1 MNAIF
6 GQFDE
11 STDFRQNH
19 LKVCLAEDCI
29 QRHWAHSSLL
39 SDFLADYYGYLVPG
53 QDNDAVARRNEWM
66 HTIRYLINELMEN
79 AVKFRKGGDVS
90 VDVDYS
96 GQALTF
102 VVSNQMARESLERFQ
117 ELLSEICDGD
127 PGELLLAKIEQNA
140 LDPDR
145 GHESGLGFLTL
156 MNDYGVGLGW
166 RFVPHPLDD
175 TVQTVHT
182 MARMHVE

>member
-1 MNAIF
+1 MSAIF

-11 STDFRQNH
+11 SMDFRQNH
-19 LKVCLAEDCI
+19 LKLRLSEDCL
-29 QRHWAHSSLL
+29 QAHWGHSSLL
-39 SDFLADYYGYLVPG
+39 SDFLADYYGYLAPG
-53 QDNDAVARRNEWM
+53 KAGEAVARRNEWM

-79 AVKFRKGGDVS
+79 AIKFRKGGDVS
-90 VDVDYS
+90 VAVDYS

-102 VVSNQMARESLERFQ
+102 LISNRVSQEGLEHFQ
-117 ELLSEICDGD
+117 ELLSEICEGD

-145 GHESGLGFLTL
+145 GQESGLGFLTL

-166 RFVPHPLDD
+166 QFLPDPVDATDRKSV
-175 TVQTVHT
+175 V
-182 MARMHVE
+182 

>member
-11 STDFRQNH
+11 SMDFGRNH
-19 LKVCLAEDCI
+19 LNVRLSEECI
-29 QRHWAHSSLL
+29 QQHWSHCSLI
-39 SDFLADYYGYLVPG
+39 SDFLADYYGYLMPG
-53 QDNDAVARRNEWM
+53 QDGEAFDRRNELM
-66 HTIRYLINELMEN
+66 HSIRYLINELMEN
-79 AVKFRKGGDVS
+79 AIKFRKGGDIS
-90 VDVDYS
+90 VAVNYS

-102 VVSNQMARESLERFQ
+102 LISNRVSHDNINKFKL
-117 ELLSEICDGD
+117 LLSEVCSGD

-140 LDPDR
+140 LDPER

-166 RFVPHPLDD
+166 RFAPDPLDT
-175 TVQTVHT
+175 TVQVVHT
-182 MARMHVE
+182 MARMPIE